1 MVKLTKQNKAEI
13 SRIKDMQTKL
23 YSNMDRF
30 TTQVILTH
38 MCNSPMT
45 VDEVFNI
52 QNKINDKVT
61 KNQVRAFLDDLVES
75 KFAKNIK
82 KDEYE
87 YTKSSHDILDS
98 EGITKDYLFSKSS

>member
-1 MVKLTKQNKAEI
+1 MVLTQKNKDEI
-13 SRIKDMQTKL
+13 SKIKGLQTKL

-45 VDEVFNI
+45 VDAVFNI
-52 QNKINDKVT
+52 QKKINTKVT
-61 KNQVRAFLDDLVES
+61 RNEVKAHLEDLVES
-75 KFAKNIK
+75 NFAKK
-82 KDEYE
+82 GKEDEYE
-87 YTKSSHDILDS
+87 YTDSSYETLES